1 MKRFL
6 TLIALFSLAGA
17 TAQPYRPT
25 TGRDPMRG
33 LLLAA
38 PTAVLAEE
46 QQPREHRYLTPI
58 EAWSVEGSSR
68 TCDFTYPFAWA
79 NRQVFVH
86 LGAATTEYE
95 VLVNGRSVGY
105 NADPNYGADF
115 NVTKFAHEGRNRL
128 EVRFTQPSELTPLES
143 WKTAHASAPTLGES
157 YVFSQPTMHIRDVA
171 VQSRLVDGILRAE
184 VCIAVRTSAL
194 NPKSSRIYYDLRT
207 PDSTRL
213 TSGHQDLTLGMRGE
227 DTLRFLATI
236 PDTLCWSPE
245 RPVLCD
251 LRLKTQNAGR
261 YGEYIRMRL
270 GFRSVEL
277 QGDTLLVNGV
287 PTRLRLR
294 EAAPDITPEEL
305 VGLRA
310 AGYNTLKLRAGIASE
325 ALYTT
330 CDTLGLYVIA
340 QAPID
345 TRNSGDDIRRGGN
358 PTNDPAWLP
367 AYLERTADSYHATKR
382 HPSVIA
388 FSLAEKSANGINL
401 YESYLQMKRLGES
414 RPFIYLDAGGEWNSD
429 LLPIVPMED
438 E

>member
-6 TLIALFSLAGA
+6 TLIALFSLTGA
-17 TAQPYRPT
+17 IAQPYRPT
-25 TGRDPMRG
+25 SGRDPLRG
-33 LLLAA
+33 PLYAA
-38 PTAVLAEE
+38 PTAATAEVLQPEE
-46 QQPREHRYLTPI
+46 NRYLSLLDGWEHDGTNH
-58 EAWSVEGSSR
+58 A
-68 TCDFTYPFAWA
+68 CDFTYPFAWA

-86 LGAATTEYE
+86 LGPAATEYE

-115 NVTKFAHEGRNRL
+115 NVTKYAREGRNRL
-128 EVRFTQPSELTPLES
+128 EVRYTTPSEMQLLES
-143 WKTAHASAPTLGES
+143 WKSDSRTSEPAGA

-171 VQSRLVDGILRAE
+171 VQGRIVDNSLKGE
-184 VCIAVRTSAL
+184 VSIAVRTSGL
-194 NPKSSRIYYDLRT
+194 NPKTSRIYYDLRT

-227 DTLRFLATI
+227 DTLRFLI
-236 PDTLCWSPE
+236 SVPDTLVWSLD

-251 LRLKTQNAGR
+251 LRLKTQYMGR
-261 YGEYIRMRL
+261 YGEYIRLRI

-277 QGDTLLVNGV
+277 VGKTLLINGHTTQLRVREV
-287 PTRLRLR
+287 P
-294 EAAPDITPEEL
+294 ADATPATLQQIKNE
-305 VGLRA
+305 
-310 AGYNTLKLRAGIASE
+310 GYNTIKLRAGITPDP
-325 ALYTT
+325 LYTT

-345 TRNSGDDIRRGGN
+345 TRNSGNDIRRGGN
-358 PTNDPAWLP
+358 PTNDPAWLT

-388 FSLAEKSANGINL
+388 FSLADQSANGINL
-401 YESYLQMKRLGES
+401 YESYLQMKRLGEF

-429 LLPIVPMED
+429 LLPIVSIEG